1 MKKKYGIAIL
11 SVLII
16 VVSTILLINKP
27 SYAELIETPD
37 NCPETVKISTE
48 KENLSFIK
56 TDYTTISLPKDI
68 NVKDSN
74 GNNLDKEAI
83 QLIRNKNIKELENKD
98 LFSQENGTLNFLMY
112 MIPRFSK
119 DEEENRYYTQIALWW
134 LIDKVEGVEDN
145 YNYDLSTGEPLPIE
159 TSENEKYD
167 ENGNY
172 KYLNQLSALEKKAIK
187 ESPNGK
193 KIVEYM
199 KTIDQLL
206 DGGQSLSN
214 SPEEGGEQLGDLN
227 PITKEDITYH
237 VTNDYIE
244 TNLITP
250 TAKEQYSLYF
260 KEYEVKVSSP
270 MIVVDENGKEK
281 TTFNSLEGFK
291 LRIPISEINNQEIN
305 FKAQIIGKM
314 ALDQWEIYSDKKLEE
329 ENLISTKAAVS
340 TSDLN
345 EAVLI
350 NCGRMMTEQIFHPL
364 EIDYKIEV
372 GTLNIKVI
380 DAESKEEL
388 SDAEV
393 VIYDK
398 SGNIVYRYKTT
409 GDTLNITLPVGEYTV
424 KQIITPPN
432 YQARV
437 VEQKVTITENGET
450 NAVLENIQLVE
461 VPDTLAT
468 ATTITILGVIV
479 TLLGTAIIIT
489 MVTKKRA

>member
-83 QLIRNKNIKELENKD
+83 QLIRNKNIQELENKD

-187 ESPNGK
+187 ESLNGK

-206 DGGQSLSN
+206 DGGQSYQILQKKVGSN
-214 SPEEGGEQLGDLN
+214 
-227 PITKEDITYH
+227 
-237 VTNDYIE
+237 
-244 TNLITP
+244 
-250 TAKEQYSLYF
+250 
-260 KEYEVKVSSP
+260 
-270 MIVVDENGKEK
+270 
-281 TTFNSLEGFK
+281 
-291 LRIPISEINNQEIN
+291 
-305 FKAQIIGKM
+305 
-314 ALDQWEIYSDKKLEE
+314 
-329 ENLISTKAAVS
+329 
-340 TSDLN
+340 
-345 EAVLI
+345 
-350 NCGRMMTEQIFHPL
+350 
-364 EIDYKIEV
+364 
-372 GTLNIKVI
+372 
-380 DAESKEEL
+380 
-388 SDAEV
+388 
-393 VIYDK
+393 
-398 SGNIVYRYKTT
+398 
-409 GDTLNITLPVGEYTV
+409 
-424 KQIITPPN
+424 
-432 YQARV
+432 
-437 VEQKVTITENGET
+437 
-450 NAVLENIQLVE
+450 
-461 VPDTLAT
+461 
-468 ATTITILGVIV
+468 
-479 TLLGTAIIIT
+479 
-489 MVTKKRA
+489 